1 MANNDLNQKYTISNY
16 CTRLDVARALGTNLI
31 DPIWKEINDFRKMFQ
46 VQLPFFDVTYSKFL
60 LTYIDSVQGK
70 TAQVNTAV
78 SNYVTAFGKV
88 KPNSHE
94 EYAFKHDMLKQALK
108 SIAKFNNLDASEVAL
123 TNIIERKSIN
133 PEYIVLS
140 RYFEILQAI
149 KNEPLGE
156 INEEF
161 LAETYGR
168 LRGEE
173 ELTSFYRTDDFE
185 SSASKYI
192 VAKEYDNGVPA
203 HLIDEMMAGLFEY
216 ITSQSVS
223 IAARIS
229 SIFFMFN
236 YIKPFEEFNLEMAC
250 ILAKRVL
257 ATTSMN
263 VSSIYVPIEYF
274 LEEKEFFEDTSKE
287 VKRTRDFTYAFL
299 KGADIIVSSFG
310 VIIDRLSV
318 IHASNIDEEVKLGG
332 NEKKREEEFGI
343 KKEPFHEE
351 IVKKPVLKTETKAQ
365 IQARLE
371 KRIEV
376 IEENVSEKELRAR
389 ARDLLETNPYLSKK
403 QADFYVHHC
412 TSGKFYTIQQF
423 VKYVG
428 CVYETGRTAMDT
440 LAKYGYYKREQI
452 KNKFVYTPINKE

>member
-1 MANNDLNQKYTISNY
+1 MANNDLNQKYTIQNY
-16 CTRLDVARALGTNLI
+16 FTRNEVARSLGTNLI

-70 TAQVNTAV
+70 TAQVNT
-78 SNYVTAFGKV
+78 SGTNYVNAFSKL
-88 KPNSHE
+88 KPGSHE
-94 EYAFKHDMLKQALK
+94 EYAFKHDMLKQSLK
-108 SIAKFNNLDASEVAL
+108 SIAKFNNINASEVAL
-123 TNIIERKSIN
+123 TNIIERKSIE
-133 PEYIVLS
+133 PEYYVLS
-140 RYFEILQAI
+140 RYFEILQSI
-149 KNEPLGE
+149 KNEPLGD

-161 LAETYGR
+161 LAKVYGR

-173 ELTSFYRTDDFE
+173 ELTSFYRTEDFE

-192 VAKEYDNGVPA
+192 VAKEYDNGVPS
-203 HLIDEMMAGLFEY
+203 HLIDDMVAGLFEY

-229 SIFFMFN
+229 AIFFMFN
-236 YIKPFEEFNLEMAC
+236 YVKPFEEFNMEMAC

-257 ATTSMN
+257 ASTSMN

-274 LEEKEFFEDTSKE
+274 LEQKDFFDETSKE
-287 VKRTRDFTYAFL
+287 VKKTHDFTYAFL
-299 KGADIIVSSFG
+299 KGADIIVSSFA
-310 VIIDRLSV
+310 VVIDRLAI
-318 IHASNIDEEVKLGG
+318 IHASVIDEEVKLGSD
-332 NEKKREEEFGI
+332 ERKREEEFGTI
-343 KKEPFHEE
+343 AQPQVEV
-351 IVKKPVLKTETKAQ
+351 IRKPVQKAETKSQ

-371 KRIEV
+371 KRNQV
-376 IEENVSEKELRAR
+376 VEENVPEKELKAR

-403 QADFYVHHC
+403 QADFYVHHS
-412 TSGKFYTIQQF
+412 TPGKFYTIQQF

-428 CVYETGRTAMDT
+428 CVYETARTSMDT